1 MADSITVFFSPS
13 CPKCK
18 MLKMQLKAKGI
29 LFNVCE
35 DTQVALSKGIQN
47 LPAMEIN
54 GQLLNF
60 PQAIEWIRGRAK

>member
-1 MADSITVFFSPS
+1 
-13 CPKCK
+13 

-29 LFNVCE
+29 SFNVCE
-35 DTQVALSKGIQN
+35 DTQVALSKGVQN

-60 PQAIEWIRGRAK
+60 PQANEWIRGRAK

>member
-1 MADSITVFFSPS
+1 MEDSITVYSSPT

-18 MLKMQLKAKGI
+18 MRKMQLKAKGI
-29 LFNVCE
+29 SFNVCE

>member
-1 MADSITVFFSPS
+1 MDDSMTVYSSPT

-54 GQLLNF
+54 NQLLHF
-60 PQAIEWIRGRAK
+60 PQAVEWIRGHAK

>member
-1 MADSITVFFSPS
+1 MEDSITVYSSPT

-35 DTQVALSKGIQN
+35 DTQVALYKGVHN

-54 GQLLNF
+54 DQLLNF

>member
-1 MADSITVFFSPS
+1 MEDSITVYSSPT

-35 DTQVALSKGIQN
+35 DTQVALSKGVQN

-54 GQLLNF
+54 GQFLKF
-60 PQAIEWIRGRAK
+60 PQAIEWIRGSTK